1 MSKRMVE
8 VKSMMNE
15 KVSTMRVAASAE
27 LLDAKALDRSLVR
40 ETLRQSQELGQD
52 IMKHEIRAVEDR

>member
-40 ETLRQSQELGQD
+40 ETLRQSQELSQD
-52 IMKHEIRAVEDR
+52 IMQHEIRAVEDR